1 MAQGAT
7 QRMPDERSAVRAKL
21 RLVVD
26 RPAQLA
32 SFRRELRA
40 LLVER
45 GLREGEREA
54 IVLAAVEALSNAL
67 QVCEDANCRI
77 EVLVSLVGDYV
88 CIEVRDAAQGFKGV
102 CLDLVDVPEACE
114 EHGRGLYLMRT
125 LMESLEVVPRPR
137 GTLVRMVKRLEV
149 EGRRGQSDDVA
160 C

>member
-1 MAQGAT
+1 MAQGAINEL
-7 QRMPDERSAVRAKL
+7 PDQRSAVRATL

-32 SFRRELRA
+32 NFRRELRA
-40 LLVER
+40 LLLER
-45 GLREGEREA
+45 GLVEGEREA

-77 EVLVSLVGDYV
+77 EVLVSLVADYV
-88 CIEVRDAAQGFKGV
+88 CVEVRDAAQGFKGV
-102 CLDLVDVPEACE
+102 CLDLEVPEACE

-125 LMESLEVVPRPR
+125 LMQSLEVVPRPR
-137 GTLVRMVKRLEV
+137 GTLVRMVKRLEA
-149 EGRRGQSDDVA
+149 EGHRGESDELA